1 MTTLSGGRLSSAES
15 FKRSLAIEGLEISTV
30 QSGVTRPLITDV
42 TLSVDEGEIV
52 GLVGESGS
60 GKSLTAL
67 ACLGLL
73 PQGVQVTGGSIALDG
88 RPVTTAT
95 EKDLRILRGPEIG
108 MIFQDPMTSLDPCFR
123 IGRQMVE
130 AITEHETVSREV
142 ARRRAI
148 DFLGHVGVPEPSR
161 RFDSF
166 PHELS
171 GGLRQRVMIA
181 TALLLEPKVLIAD
194 EPTTALDVTTQAS
207 ILNLVH
213 RLRDEMAMSV
223 LWISH
228 DLAVVAQLAD
238 RVAVMY
244 AGEIVET
251 GDTRQIF
258 AEPKHHYTRG
268 LLDCAAHG
276 TRGEP
281 FGFIDGSVP
290 EPSEWATGCR
300 FSNRC
305 PRADAECLQHPE
317 VTGSQLRGVRCHH
330 PRGSEMRQ

>member
-1 MTTLSGGRLSSAES
+1 LQVSGLHISAGRPGQA
-15 FKRSLAIEGLEISTV
+15 
-30 QSGVTRPLITDV
+30 RPLVTDV
-42 TLSVDEGEIV
+42 SMAVNDGEIL

-73 PQGVQVTGGSIALDG
+73 PEGVHVSAGQVYLGPHS
-88 RPVTTAT
+88 VTTAPPAQ
-95 EKDLRILRGPEIG
+95 LRTWRGPDIA
-108 MIFQDPMTSLDPCFR
+108 MIFQDPMTSMDPCFR
-123 IGRQMVE
+123 VGRQMVE
-130 AITEHETVSREV
+130 AITEHEKISRAA

-148 DFLGHVGVPEPSR
+148 DFLGHVGVPEPAR
-161 RFDSF
+161 RFDAF

-181 TALLLEPKVLIAD
+181 TALLLEPRVLIAD

-207 ILNLVH
+207 ILALVH
-213 RLRDEMAMSV
+213 RLRAEMGMSV

-244 AGEIVET
+244 AGELVET
-251 GDTRQIF
+251 GTTSELF
-258 AEPKHHYTRG
+258 AAPAHHYTRG

-276 TRGEP
+276 ERGQP
-281 FGFIDGSVP
+281 FGYIDGTVP
-290 EPSEWATGCR
+290 EPTHWATGCR
-300 FSNRC
+300 FAFRC
-305 PRADAECLQHPE
+305 PRADTLCTSTHPDL
-317 VTGSQLRGVRCHH
+317 TGPQDRAVRCHH
-330 PRGSEMRQ
+330 PRHDQDPR